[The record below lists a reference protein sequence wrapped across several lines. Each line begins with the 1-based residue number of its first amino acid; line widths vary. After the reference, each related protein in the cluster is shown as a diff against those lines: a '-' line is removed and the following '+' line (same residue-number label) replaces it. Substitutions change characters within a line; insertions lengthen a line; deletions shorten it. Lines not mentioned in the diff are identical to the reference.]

1 MEKYILAIDS
11 FKGCLT
17 STEAEQ
23 AACEGIL
30 AVQPDATVVS
40 LPVSDGGD
48 GMLSAFSAALKA
60 KKVEAHTH
68 DNLLRYIT
76 GQYAISG
83 TTAVIEVAQACGL
96 NLIKPEERNPLIAT
110 SYGVGELIIDAMK
123 RGCKKFIIGLGG
135 SGTSDCGL
143 GMLQAFVDK
152 FPRKKTGNAYVYHPK
167 SWDDVSYVFRD
178 LEFILASDVDNPLY
192 GPDGAAYVFGPQK
205 GANQDQVKLLDRRAQ
220 TFAEMSARHF
230 GYDRSREKGAGAAGG
245 LGYAFLEYLNAK
257 VMSGANL
264 LLDLLHFD
272 DLLAGA
278 DLVVTGEGKADRQT
292 VMGKLPYVILQR
304 SMRQGIPVALV
315 AGQVADPAVLS
326 RAGFRTI
333 VCINPEGTRSEEA
346 LRPEI
351 AKKRMSTTVSRLV
364 SGDIM

>member
-23 AACEGIL
+23 AAREGIL

-152 FPRKKTGNAYVYHPK
+152 FPRKKTDNTYVYHPK

-220 TFAEMSARHF
+220 TFAKMSARHF
-230 GYDRSREKGAGAAGG
+230 GFDRSREKGAGAAGG

-326 RAGFRTI
+326 RAGFRMI

>member
-23 AACEGIL
+23 AAREGIL

-152 FPRKKTGNAYVYHPK
+152 FPRNKTDNTYVYHPK

-257 VMSGANL
+257 VMLGANL

-346 LRPEI
+346 LRSEI